1 MWDLLC
7 VSRVGH
13 RLILIVL
20 ELNVSQLHIRNILH
34 VYPTD
39 AKLTFPLVLGP
50 DTTVA
55 LIVNRGDHL
64 RHTAKMTGSVYRE
77 EQIKGCTFATRF
89 SIRLIQPFITVLRA
103 APNFILD
110 GSVDIVLR
118 VGFDHEKPRAR
129 CGLIKVHGIV
139 VVLHF

>member
-1 MWDLLC
+1 MMRYGIWSLALILLGLPALVMPEVVEDARGVTIGMQDTQYCDTFRVRDLLC

-13 RLILIVL
+13 RLVLIVL

-39 AKLTFPLVLGP
+39 AELALPLVLGP

-64 RHTAKMTGSVYRE
+64 RHAAEVTGSVDGE
-77 EQIKGCTFATRF
+77 E
-89 SIRLIQPFITVLRA
+89 
-103 APNFILD
+103 
-110 GSVDIVLR
+110 
-118 VGFDHEKPRAR
+118 
-129 CGLIKVHGIV
+129 
-139 VVLHF
+139 